1 MSEASIGGLSDVSE
15 AIPDTEKSFVTVS
28 AAPSKPFS
36 GVPTVVAARNKVR
49 REQSGNPKL
58 SIRVFFYKQLP
69 VKMTVIFN
77 QLFAK
82 AFSKPYFQLTD
93 FFRRR
98 ESAKLLS
105 V

>member
-58 SIRVFFYKQLP
+58 SIRVFFKQLL
-69 VKMTVIFN
+69 VKMTVIFI

-82 AFSKPYFQLTD
+82 AFSKPYFQLND